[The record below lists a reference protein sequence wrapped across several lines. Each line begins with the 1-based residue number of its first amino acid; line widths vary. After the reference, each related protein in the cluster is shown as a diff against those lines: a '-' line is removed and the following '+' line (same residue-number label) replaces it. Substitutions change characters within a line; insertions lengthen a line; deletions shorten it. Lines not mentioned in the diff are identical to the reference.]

1 VSERRAAVGIGVAY
15 GSLGAVLAY
24 AVQRL
29 IDAIDEPPMSAVL
42 ATAFIPYF
50 WRVASSLVVGAAVGL
65 GLGGAAAV
73 GGAPALAPRLLGAL
87 PVVASLAAVC
97 AVAAMLAVP

>member
-1 VSERRAAVGIGVAY
+1 VSEGRAAVGIGVAY
-15 GSLGAVLAY
+15 GAVGAILAY

-29 IDAIDEPPMSAVL
+29 LDAIDEPPMSAVL

-73 GGAPALAPRLLGAL
+73 GGAPALGPRLLGAL
-87 PVVASLAAVC
+87 PVVAGLATLC

>member
-15 GSLGAVLAY
+15 GALGAVLAY

-29 IDAIDEPPMSAVL
+29 LDAIDEPPMSAVL